1 MKVQERDLELVRW
14 VNGFGFVEVESVS
27 LFWGVSYDVARARLA
42 KLVKGGL
49 LVSERGLTT
58 GKLVFW
64 PSGEGLELAGDE
76 MRAVKAIRWATAG
89 HDLAVQR
96 LSVRL
101 ERETGGRFE
110 PERRLRRRRGMQGVG
125 VVGHV
130 PDGVLHLEAE
140 EARKAEEAR
149 REQEEGQRL
158 QEARERASADRYEAL
173 LWVHQDAEQAA
184 RGAEWQRNQWIEAN
198 PWRARLHRWGVLEAR
213 PLVEIEG
220 RIEAVRTAQEALQR
234 DPLGRLAY
242 EAREA
247 ARRQQEAAQ
256 REAERVQREQQRQL
270 ERQQRRE
277 RQRERGQKPSK
288 DRGGMDFGM

>member
-130 PDGVLHLEAE
+130 PDGVLHLEAGKPVAIE
-140 EARKAEEAR
+140 VEFAVKPKARLRGIFEGYRRSFDYSAVWWFPGSEA
-149 REQEEGQRL
+149 
-158 QEARERASADRYEAL
+158 
-173 LWVHQDAEQAA
+173 V
-184 RGAEWQRNQWIEAN
+184 
-198 PWRARLHRWGVLEAR
+198 RARLV
-213 PLVEIEG
+213 
-220 RIEAVRTAQEALQR
+220 
-234 DPLGRLAY
+234 
-242 EAREA
+242 EA
-247 ARRQQEAAQ
+247 AGDDGLFVVKEVLQ
-256 REAERVQREQQRQL
+256 
-270 ERQQRRE
+270 
-277 RQRERGQKPSK
+277 
-288 DRGGMDFGM
+288 